1 MESNDLKAS
10 CIWPLVKDDDG
21 GAAHGSRVGYQTAHE
36 EPRAAAPFK
45 QKDHAHALT
54 AQSKRV
60 ASAVDSLKAVLVPD
74 GPILGHDFGCC
85 QDSFD

>member
-1 MESNDLKAS
+1 MLSFPVTVRSNDLKAA

-45 QKDHAHALT
+45 QKTTRTL
-54 AQSKRV
+54 
-60 ASAVDSLKAVLVPD
+60 
-74 GPILGHDFGCC
+74 
-85 QDSFD
+85 